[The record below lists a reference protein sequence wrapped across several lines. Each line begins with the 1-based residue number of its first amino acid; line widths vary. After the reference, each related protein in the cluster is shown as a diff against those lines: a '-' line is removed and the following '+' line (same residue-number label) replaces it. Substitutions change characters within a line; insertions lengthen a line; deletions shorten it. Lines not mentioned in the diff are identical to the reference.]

1 MSVFSQSDML
11 VRCTWG
17 KRKERRKSSGKS
29 TQVDGE
35 REGRE
40 GDGLS
45 GEVGL
50 GRDFGEVERACWDFG
65 EVGSR
70 FPCCVLL
77 VLSWNTAGGGN
88 CI

>member
-1 MSVFSQSDML
+1 M
-11 VRCTWG
+11 RCTWG

-50 GRDFGEVERACWDFG
+50 GRDFGEVGGAGCWEVSLIELVERRG
-65 EVGSR
+65 
-70 FPCCVLL
+70 
-77 VLSWNTAGGGN
+77 T
-88 CI
+88 

>member
-1 MSVFSQSDML
+1 MTASPLVKMSVFSQSDML

-50 GRDFGEVERACWDFG
+50 GRDFGEVGGAGCWELSREQVERRG
-65 EVGSR
+65 
-70 FPCCVLL
+70 
-77 VLSWNTAGGGN
+77 T
-88 CI
+88 

>member
-1 MSVFSQSDML
+1 M
-11 VRCTWG
+11 RCTWG

-50 GRDFGEVERACWDFG
+50 GRDFGEVGGACWDFGEVERACWDFG
-65 EVGSR
+65 EVGGAGCWEVSR
-70 FPCCVLL
+70 EQVERRG
-77 VLSWNTAGGGN
+77 T
-88 CI
+88 

>member
-1 MSVFSQSDML
+1 M
-11 VRCTWG
+11 RCTWG

-50 GRDFGEVERACWDFG
+50 GRDFGEGGGACWDFG
-65 EVGSR
+65 EVGGAGCWEVSR
-70 FPCCVLL
+70 EQVERRG
-77 VLSWNTAGGGN
+77 T
-88 CI
+88 

>member
-50 GRDFGEVERACWDFG
+50 GRDFGEVGGACWDFG
-65 EVGSR
+65 EVGGAGCWEVSR
-70 FPCCVLL
+70 EQVERRG
-77 VLSWNTAGGGN
+77 T
-88 CI
+88 

>member
-50 GRDFGEVERACWDFG
+50 GRDFGEVGRACWDFG
-65 EVGSR
+65 EVGGAGCWEVSR
-70 FPCCVLL
+70 EQVERRG
-77 VLSWNTAGGGN
+77 T
-88 CI
+88 